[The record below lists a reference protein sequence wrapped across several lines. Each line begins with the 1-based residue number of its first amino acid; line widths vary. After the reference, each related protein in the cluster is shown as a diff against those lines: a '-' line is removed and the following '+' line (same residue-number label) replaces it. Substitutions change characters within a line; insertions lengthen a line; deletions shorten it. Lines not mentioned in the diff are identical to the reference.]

1 MLPNYEDYYEEE
13 EEENEI
19 IDETEEPNKT
29 YKLDNETLRIIGT
42 VDGIEAIRQAVEKE
56 LNTELYE
63 DIIYDFEYGIQK
75 NDLFGRDMDYVGAM
89 IEHRIKEALLMDERI
104 EEVEGFQFVQQ
115 KGKLLVSFIVVS
127 NLGEIEVE
135 TEVDV

>member
-1 MLPNYEDYYEEE
+1 MLPNYEDYYEED